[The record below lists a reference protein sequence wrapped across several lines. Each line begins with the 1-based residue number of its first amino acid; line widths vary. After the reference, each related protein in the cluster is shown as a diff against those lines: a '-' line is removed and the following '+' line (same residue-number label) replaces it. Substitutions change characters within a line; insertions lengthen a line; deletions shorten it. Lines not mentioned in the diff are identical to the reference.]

1 MKFLISEKNKV
12 IFGWSTKCGC
22 SHVKRLFNYLEN
34 DIVIDKVHGLK
45 ESNIGVDTKKYITII
60 FVRNPYKRL
69 VSGFLDKYGKNGEF
83 RNRWPTKEIFFRDFV
98 DKLLKQGDWT
108 PPHLPEQMAQQGRVF
123 LVDHHHFTPQTTEC
137 FNKDKI
143 IQSKCLK
150 IYDIENIDYCYISNL
165 YNNKNLDE
173 IINYEEPN
181 KRKTYDEDFN
191 ELVCDVNMDDY
202 YLKNIDYKY
211 LYDEDIKNKVYNF
224 YKKDFDF
231 LKSQGFNYDI

>member
-83 RNRWPTKEIFFRDFV
+83 FQTSPLFSFFIF
-98 DKLLKQGDWT
+98 
-108 PPHLPEQMAQQGRVF
+108 
-123 LVDHHHFTPQTTEC
+123 
-137 FNKDKI
+137 
-143 IQSKCLK
+143 
-150 IYDIENIDYCYISNL
+150 
-165 YNNKNLDE
+165 
-173 IINYEEPN
+173 
-181 KRKTYDEDFN
+181 
-191 ELVCDVNMDDY
+191 
-202 YLKNIDYKY
+202 
-211 LYDEDIKNKVYNF
+211 
-224 YKKDFDF
+224 
-231 LKSQGFNYDI
+231 